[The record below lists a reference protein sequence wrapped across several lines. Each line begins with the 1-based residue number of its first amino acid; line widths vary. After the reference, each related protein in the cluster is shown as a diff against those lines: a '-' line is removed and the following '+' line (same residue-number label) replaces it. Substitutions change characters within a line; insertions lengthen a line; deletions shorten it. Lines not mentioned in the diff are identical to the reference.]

1 MKKNFYYIALAA
13 LLLPLLVR
21 GLWFY
26 RGFSTRTTIATPDY
40 MSLSAPEAPEN
51 SSDGEVSEAK
61 QYNGT
66 VLIDVAHGNQFTMT
80 EIESLTEAISVRGGK
95 VETAFDSYSLANQLK
110 YASAYVMIS
119 PSYEPAADEIRALT
133 DFANRGGRLLVFTD
147 ATSYFLY
154 YDSNS
159 GNPIVYGDVNAVN
172 PLLASFGIS
181 VNDDYLYNIQ
191 EHEGNFR
198 NVFFE
203 DFGKSELTFG
213 IKQVALYGTHSVK
226 APSGLLL
233 LQGAESTL
241 SSITDAN
248 DPGQGGAAL
257 SANGNV
263 AVFGDF
269 TFLSSPYNNYADN
282 ASLIANIA
290 DFTLSGTRNVTIANN
305 PYLFNGKTVQVYL
318 NSDLPKNAE
327 MVTVL
332 GGIQNVM
339 KFLGMDIELTDDYP
353 KSGDALILSTFEP
366 DDDVQALIK
375 KFDLEFNGGTVNIPG
390 FGDVGQSGNTFI
402 VLNTTDKG
410 NQVGLF
416 AEDLNG
422 ITFLLSIIQ
431 SGDLSSCLTQD
442 YVAVCSTGYSETD
455 LSSGFDFGFGDE
467 TTTEVPVEGEAT
479 STPTPEAPSG

>member
-13 LLLPLLVR
+13 LLLPLLAR

-26 RGFSTRTTIATPDY
+26 RGFPVRPSIATPDY

-51 SSDGEVSEAK
+51 SSDGGESEVK
-61 QYNGT
+61 QYSGS
-66 VLIDVAHGNQFTMT
+66 VLIDAAHGNQFTMT
-80 EIESLTEAISVRGGK
+80 EIESLTEAISARGGK
-95 VETAFDSYSLANQLK
+95 IETIYDSYSLANQLK
-110 YASAYVMIS
+110 YASTYVMIS
-119 PSYEPAADEIRALT
+119 PSYEPSADEIRVLT
-133 DFANRGGRLLVFTD
+133 DFANRGGRLLIFTD
-147 ATSYFLY
+147 ATNYSLY

-172 PLLASFGIS
+172 PLLAFFGIS
-181 VNDDYLYNIQ
+181 VNDDYLYNIE

-213 IKQVALYGTHSVK
+213 LKQVALYGTHSVK
-226 APSGLLL
+226 ASSGLLL

-269 TFLSSPYNNYADN
+269 TFLSSPYNNYTDN

-290 DFTLSGTRNVTIANN
+290 DFALSGDRNINIANT

-318 NSDLPKNAE
+318 NSDLSKNAE
-327 MVTVL
+327 MITVL
-332 GGIQNVM
+332 GGIQNAM
-339 KFLGMDIELTDDYP
+339 KFLGMEIKLTDDYP
-353 KSGDALILSTFEP
+353 KSGDALILSSFEP

-375 KFDLEFNGGTVNIPG
+375 KFDLEFNGSTVTIPG
-390 FGDVGQSGNTFI
+390 FGDIGQSGNTI
-402 VLNTTDKG
+402 LVLNTTDKG

-416 AEDLNG
+416 AENLDG
-422 ITFLLSIIQ
+422 ITFLLGMIQ
-431 SGDLSSCLTQD
+431 TGGLSSCLTHD
-442 YVAVCSTGYSETD
+442 YIAVCSTGYSETD
-455 LSSGFDFGFGDE
+455 LSGGFDFGFGDE
-467 TTTEVPVEGEAT
+467 TATEAPVDTPVPEATEVPAG
-479 STPTPEAPSG
+479 